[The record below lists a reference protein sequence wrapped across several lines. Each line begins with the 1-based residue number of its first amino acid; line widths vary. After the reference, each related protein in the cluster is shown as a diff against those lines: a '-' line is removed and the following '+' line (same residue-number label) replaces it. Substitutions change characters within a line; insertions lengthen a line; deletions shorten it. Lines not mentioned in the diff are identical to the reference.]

1 MLIIKVFG
9 KERPKLPKT
18 THKKKIDIAKYIKDY
33 ENGLLSVEE
42 IAKKEN
48 TSKVTI
54 NIRINKYYEE
64 IGKSRKKISKEKII
78 DMEKYIK
85 DYEAGLLSVK
95 EIAKRENTTTVT
107 INVKM
112 NEYYRKN
119 GKRRPVLKRK
129 REIDIEKY
137 IKDYEEGKITIEKM
151 AKLEGISRNTMNKI
165 LCEYYIE
172 CGREKPK
179 LNQRMDIKIE
189 KYIEDYE
196 NRRITV
202 SEIAEKENAS
212 ISTISS
218 KIKKYYNLRREQKLK
233 TVKKSKSDLI
243 EKYIEDLE
251 NGKITPKELAE
262 KLLVSQSS
270 INMLIREFY
279 KSKNRTEPKYRRF
292 TK

>member
-1 MLIIKVFG
+1 MKIIDSITLGATIRARRKELGYTQSDLAEFTGFSISFISDLERG
-9 KERPKLPKT
+9 KKT
-18 THKKKIDIAKYIKDY
+18 A
-33 ENGLLSVEE
+33 
-42 IAKKEN
+42 
-48 TSKVTI
+48 
-54 NIRINKYYEE
+54 E
-64 IGKSRKKISKEKII
+64 IGKALQLIQ
-78 DMEKYIK
+78 
-85 DYEAGLLSVK
+85 LL
-95 EIAKRENTTTVT
+95 
-107 INVKM
+107 
-112 NEYYRKN
+112 
-119 GKRRPVLKRK
+119 G
-129 REIDIEKY
+129 
-137 IKDYEEGKITIEKM
+137 
-151 AKLEGISRNTMNKI
+151 
-165 LCEYYIE
+165 
-172 CGREKPK
+172 
-179 LNQRMDIKIE
+179 MDIKIE

-279 KSKNRTEPKYRRF
+279 KSKNRTEPKYRRL